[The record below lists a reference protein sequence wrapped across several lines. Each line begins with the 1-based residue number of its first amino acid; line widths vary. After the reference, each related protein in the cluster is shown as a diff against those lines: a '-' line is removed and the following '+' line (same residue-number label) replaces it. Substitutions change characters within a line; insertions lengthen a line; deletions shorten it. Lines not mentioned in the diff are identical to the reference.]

1 MPPSACRRGSCVQG
15 LFEQRGHTV
24 QASRVAGIGN
34 VESVVC
40 FDEVVSPDFEE
51 VSALMRANWTPP
63 CWVYERDLLTMHILR
78 PTADPSMAVGLRAT
92 NGDLASYL
100 AFVPLRLRV
109 GGRVYRAVFGSFF
122 TVSGRY
128 RRHRLSDRQQGLML
142 DRARDQGYELY
153 VAVTVAGTP
162 ANQTVARAFAARGLT
177 VQSVRNFRYLAGVPA
192 IISTRLGP
200 GDPGRVRCY
209 EPADAPAAFTLLSA
223 CTAQAL
229 LAKVVERE
237 DIDFLL
243 RLRPRVTTYVYE
255 AHGEVLGLV
264 SLSFLPV
271 LSERVG
277 MNAYVEAFAVIRL
290 EPTARVAF
298 VDTVLRAALAQ
309 GAEAVMV
316 PDTGC
321 ADLDVFRRL
330 GFRAAPRK
338 LRLLLGALRPDIT
351 GLPEAV
357 DRFCLDVF

>member
-1 MPPSACRRGSCVQG
+1 M
-15 LFEQRGHTV
+15 
-24 QASRVAGIGN
+24 QASQAEGAGN
-34 VESVVC
+34 VESVEC

-51 VSALMRANWTPP
+51 ASALMRANWPPP

-78 PTADPSMAVGLRAT
+78 PTADPSMAVGLRAK

-109 GGRVYRAVFGSFF
+109 GDRLYRGVFGSFF

-142 DRARDQGYELY
+142 DRARDRGYELY

-177 VQSVRNFRYLAGVPA
+177 VQSVRNFRYLAGIPA
-192 IISTRLGP
+192 IVGARLGP
-200 GDPGRVRCY
+200 GDPHRVRRY
-209 EPADAPAAFTLLSA
+209 EPADAAAGFALLSA
-223 CTAQAL
+223 CTAQAP

-237 DIDFLL
+237 DVDFLL
-243 RLRPRVTTYVYE
+243 RLRPRVVTYVYE
-255 AHGEVLGLV
+255 VDGEVAGLV

-271 LSERVG
+271 RSERVG
-277 MNAYVEAFAVIRL
+277 MNAYVEAFAVAPL
-290 EPTARVAF
+290 APAARAAF

-309 GAEAVMV
+309 GAEAIMV
-316 PDTGC
+316 PDTGY

-351 GLPEAV
+351 GLPETV